1 MRRNLIVAFAVLL
14 SLAGF
19 AQKPPKINQANTSR
33 EKGDLATAKDIIDQA
48 IVHEKTKDNGKTW
61 YYRGL
66 IYATLD
72 TTSNPQYA
80 GMKAGA
86 LQEAMAAFKKA
97 DEIDPE
103 GKNYYTT
110 GEMGLPILKEQ
121 QVGGY
126 YGYYYNIAVEA
137 FQTEKYPEAV
147 AAFES
152 SYTIMPSD
160 TNSYINAAYA
170 AHSGELYEQAV
181 KNYKLSIENGA
192 ESKDLYNNYVSILAY
207 SLDKKEEALNVVNEA
222 LKKFPND
229 GVLQKTRINL
239 FIQLDRIKDAKE
251 DLLAAI
257 AAEPGNAT
265 LYFTLGVLNEEIKDL
280 PAAVDAYKKAIEI
293 DPNQYESN
301 FNYGVL
307 LINEAN
313 DVIKESNSLGLSKAD
328 MKKAEQLE
336 PVIKDKLRAAMPQ
349 WERVYEIK
357 PTDKTAIETLA
368 YIYTQLRINDKAKKM
383 NDILDKM

>member
-1 MRRNLIVAFAVLL
+1 MRRNLILALAVML
-14 SLAGF
+14 SLAGY

-66 IYATLD
+66 IYASID
-72 TTSNPQYA
+72 TTTNSQYA
-80 GMKAGA
+80 AMKAGA
-86 LQEAMAAFKKA
+86 LQEAVAAFKKA

-110 GEMGLPILKEQ
+110 GEMGLPVMIEQ
-121 QVGGY
+121 QIGGY
-126 YGYYYNIAVEA
+126 YGYYYNKAVEA
-137 FQTEKYPEAV
+137 FQSKNFPVAV
-147 AAFES
+147 DAFEA

-170 AHSGELYEQAV
+170 AHSGDLFEKAV
-181 KNYKLSIENGA
+181 KNYKLAITNGA
-192 ESKDLYNNYVSILAY
+192 VSKDLYTNYANILAF
-207 SLDKKEEALNVVNEA
+207 SMDKKEDALGVINEA
-222 LKKFPND
+222 LIKFPND
-229 GVLQKTRINL
+229 GALQKQRINL
-239 FIQLDRIKDAKE
+239 FIQLDRIAEAKG

-257 AAEPGNAT
+257 EAEPTNAS
-265 LYFTLGVLNEEIKDL
+265 LYFTLGVLNEEVKDL
-280 PAAVDAYKKAIEI
+280 SGALSAYKKAIEI
-293 DPNQYESN
+293 DPNQYEAN
-301 FNYGVL
+301 FNYGVM

-313 DVIKESNSLGLSKAD
+313 DVIKESNSLGMSKAD
-328 MKKAEQLE
+328 LKKAEQLE

-349 WERVYEIK
+349 WEKVYEIK